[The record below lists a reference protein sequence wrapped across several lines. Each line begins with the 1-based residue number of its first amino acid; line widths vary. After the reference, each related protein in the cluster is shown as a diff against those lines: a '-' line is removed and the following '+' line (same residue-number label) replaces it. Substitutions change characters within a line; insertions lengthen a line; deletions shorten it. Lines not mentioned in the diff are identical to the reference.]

1 MRETA
6 YAKINLALHVRGRE
20 PDGYHRLETVF
31 AFAEGGDELE
41 VGGPSQD
48 GALEV
53 EITGPF
59 AAALDSSSLPR
70 SGGEGDHAKHG
81 GGVADVTG
89 DSPLHHPPSAD
100 GPPPHACG
108 PGRNLVARAAEALG
122 EHYGITRGARLTLG
136 KRLPVAAGIGGG
148 SADAAAALRLLV
160 RFWDLPHDPE
170 VLHAIARGLG
180 ADVPACLASRT
191 VRGEGRGDDLVPVD
205 GSALAGTPVLLVN
218 PGVPVPT
225 GPVFKAW
232 DGVDRG
238 PLGADL
244 IGRNDLQAPARTIAP
259 VIGDVLEA
267 LAGAR
272 FAQMSGSGATCF
284 ALYDSEAER
293 DEAQA
298 RICAAHPD
306 WWTLASRLRR

>member
-6 YAKINLALHVRGRE
+6 FAKINLALHVRGRE

-31 AFAEGGDELE
+31 AFAEEGDELE
-41 VGGPSQD
+41 VAESERAGE
-48 GALEV
+48 LELV
-53 EITGPF
+53 VTGPF
-59 AAALDSSSLPR
+59 AKALFTAGGGS
-70 SGGEGDHAKHG
+70 GEGARTARLTTDI
-81 GGVADVTG
+81 D
-89 DSPLHHPPSAD
+89 
-100 GPPPHACG
+100 PPHPSRLPAG
-108 PGRNLVARAAEALG
+108 ERGLSDNLVIRAAEALR
-122 EHYGITRGARLTLG
+122 EHYGVTKGARLTLD

-148 SADAAAALRLLV
+148 SADAAAALRLLTP
-160 RFWDLPHDPE
+160 FWNLPNEPE
-170 VLHAIARGLG
+170 VLHAIARTLG

-232 DGVDRG
+232 AGVDRG
-238 PLGADL
+238 PLDADL
-244 IGRNDLQAPARTIAP
+244 IGRNDLETPARTIAP

-298 RICAAHPD
+298 RICAAHPN